1 MIDIIKEIRE
11 RGGAMRLSEILSSA
25 RSEEERAR
33 LELLVFWKV
42 KNGEIRLMERGG
54 EKILTIGSPSR
65 ARPTYK
71 KPRVAPES
79 LEKADL
85 LLAVSA
91 PSSSSSEILSLPGV
105 LDFREAI
112 AKILQSAREVIRIS
126 SPFIDYSGVA
136 FFLEELRELAERRVR
151 MRLLTRQ
158 SRDLDFRRAV
168 GLMAGLYARSG
179 FSEGFEARSYLE
191 RYSGVL
197 LEGVHAK
204 LIISD
209 SDLVYIGSGELRAG
223 SYVSNFE
230 LGVIAKGYVAKIAS
244 RIFDS
249 VWKRSAKIRP
259 FE

>member
-1 MIDIIKEIRE
+1 MIDIVEEIRK
-11 RGGAMRLSEILSSA
+11 RGGVARLSEILSSA

-33 LELLVFWKV
+33 LELLALWKA
-42 KNGEIRLMERGG
+42 KNGEIRLIEKG
-54 EKILTIGSPSR
+54 EDKILTIETPPK
-65 ARPTYK
+65 ARSMGEELH
-71 KPRVAPES
+71 AAQES
-79 LEKADL
+79 LERAGL

-91 PSSSSSEILSLPGV
+91 PSSSSAEILSLPGV
-105 LDFREAI
+105 LDFRDAV
-112 AKILQSAREVIRIS
+112 AKILQSAKAIVRVS

-136 FFLEELRELAERRVR
+136 FFLDELRGLAERRVR
-151 MRLLTRQ
+151 MKLLTRQ

-168 GLMAGLYARSG
+168 KLMAGIYARAG
-179 FSEGFEARSYLE
+179 FSDGFEARSYLE

-209 SDLVYIGSGELRAG
+209 SNLAYIGSGELRAG

-230 LGVIAKGYVAKIAS
+230 LGVITRGKVAEIAS
-244 RIFDS
+244 KIFDS
-249 VWKRSAKIRP
+249 VWVRSTKIQP

>member
-1 MIDIIKEIRE
+1 MIDIVGEIRR
-11 RGGAMRLSEILSSA
+11 RGGAVRLSEILSSA

-33 LELLVFWKV
+33 LELLVLWKA
-42 KNGEIRLMERGG
+42 KNGEIRLIERGG
-54 EKILTIGSPSR
+54 EKILTIGNPPR
-65 ARPTYK
+65 ARLTGE
-71 KPRVAPES
+71 KPHAAPES
-79 LEKADL
+79 LEKAGL

-91 PSSSSSEILSLPGV
+91 PPSSSSEILSLPGV
-105 LDFREAI
+105 LDFRDAI
-112 AKILQSAREVIRIS
+112 AEILRSARAIIRVS

-168 GLMAGLYARSG
+168 RLMAGLYARTG

-209 SDLVYIGSGELRAG
+209 ANLVYIGSGELRAS

-230 LGVIAKGYVAKIAS
+230 LGIIAKGYIAEIAS

-249 VWKRSAKIRP
+249 IWKRSTRIQP
-259 FE
+259 LG

>member
-1 MIDIIKEIRE
+1 MIDIVKEIRE
-11 RGGAMRLSEILSSA
+11 RGGAVRLSEILSSA

-33 LELLVFWKV
+33 LELLVLWKV
-42 KNGEIRLMERGG
+42 KNGEIRLIERGG
-54 EKILTIGSPSR
+54 ERILTVGSPPR
-65 ARPTYK
+65 ARLMGKRPHA
-71 KPRVAPES
+71 APKG
-79 LEKADL
+79 LEKTDL

-91 PSSSSSEILSLPGV
+91 PPSSSSEVLSLPGV

-112 AKILQSAREVIRIS
+112 AKVLQSAREIIRMS
-126 SPFIDYSGVA
+126 SPFIDYPGVA
-136 FFLEELRELAERRVR
+136 FFLEELRGLAERRVR

-158 SRDLDFRRAV
+158 SRDLDFRRAIR
-168 GLMAGLYARSG
+168 LMAGLYARSG

-223 SYVSNFE
+223 SYISNFE
-230 LGVIAKGYVAKIAS
+230 LGVIAKGYVAEIAS
-244 RIFDS
+244 KIFDS
-249 VWKRSAKIRP
+249 VWKRSVKIQP
-259 FE
+259 L